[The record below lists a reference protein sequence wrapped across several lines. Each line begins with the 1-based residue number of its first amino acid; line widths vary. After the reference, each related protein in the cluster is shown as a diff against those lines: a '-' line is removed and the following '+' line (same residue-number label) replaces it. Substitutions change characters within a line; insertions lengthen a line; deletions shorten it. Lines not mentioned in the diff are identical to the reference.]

1 MHELMECP
9 LCFTDVR
16 RGAMVCTGCGAD
28 VIYGQSKRALVGKFI
43 LTLFAVSFASSS
55 LRALILSF
63 TGMLGIDMNG
73 SLGEIIQ
80 MILTPVFFVA
90 TIVLTWLLFNK
101 YIRRPG
107 QVIFRRHSN
116 R

>member
-1 MHELMECP
+1 MHEIMECP

-28 VIYGQSKRALVGKFI
+28 VIYGQSKPALVGKFI
-43 LTLFAVSFASSS
+43 LTLFAVSLASS
-55 LRALILSF
+55 LLQALILSF
-63 TGMLGIDMNG
+63 AGMVGIDMNG
-73 SLGEIIQ
+73 NFGEVIQ
-80 MILTPVFFVA
+80 MILNPVVFVA
-90 TIVLTWLLFNK
+90 TLVLTWLLFNK

-107 QVIFRRHSN
+107 QIIFRRHSS